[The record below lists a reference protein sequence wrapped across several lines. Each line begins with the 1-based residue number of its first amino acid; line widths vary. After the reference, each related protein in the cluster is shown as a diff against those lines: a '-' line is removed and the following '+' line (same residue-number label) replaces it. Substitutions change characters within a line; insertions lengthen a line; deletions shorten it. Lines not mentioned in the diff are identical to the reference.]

1 MRDSQ
6 THYCS
11 CGMVSILL
19 LLAPMSMS
27 IVFGAAPSVR
37 TEMTYPLAFSFITA
51 VSFSIIT
58 CIIQRN
64 AKSIVKIIPWILII
78 AIGWNQALITSRIFY
93 TENIVFN
100 QDVLTAQAIK
110 SRIDKLGL
118 GERPDEPLV
127 FVGNHVAKCNPDC
140 YSANQLGLTGRS
152 MLEIGFSTEHGT
164 GIKKQFMADILGV
177 YYNSATSQQIEQS
190 ERLAESMPHWP
201 DPGSVAEK
209 DGLVIVNF

>member
-11 CGMVSILL
+11 CGIGIYTATASSDDYVHCVWRRSI
-19 LLAPMSMS
+19 
-27 IVFGAAPSVR
+27 R
-37 TEMTYPLAFSFITA
+37 THRNDLSTSFLIYYGGF
-51 VSFSIIT
+51 VLHYHLYYSKK
-58 CIIQRN
+58 CKVYCQ
-64 AKSIVKIIPWILII
+64 IIPWILII

-209 DGLVIVNF
+209 DGIVIVNF